1 MMLGNGVNIG
11 VLSKILGHAS
21 IQVTLDSYVTYHDQF
36 VISNINMIRK
46 KLVAKNEKF
55 EIKELIVAQDELVQ
69 NFMDNNHTN

>member
-1 MMLGNGVNIG
+1 MVSILAFI
-11 VLSKILGHAS
+11 LSKILGHAS
-21 IQVTLDSYVTYHDQF
+21 VQVTLDFYGTFHDQF